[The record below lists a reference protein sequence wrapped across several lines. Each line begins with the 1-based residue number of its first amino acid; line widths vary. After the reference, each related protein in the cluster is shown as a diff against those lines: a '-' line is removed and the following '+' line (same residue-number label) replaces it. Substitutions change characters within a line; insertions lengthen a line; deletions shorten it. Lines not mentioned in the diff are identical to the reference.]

1 MKLVTG
7 DIFGF
12 PLLGD
17 SGDGPSIAARML
29 GRVLKPNLLAELV
42 SAKRLNRGSASFVD
56 MSGDSIPGFPLL
68 TLADL
73 RILALG
79 SYQLKQA
86 LSYYAE
92 HSKADGRYL
101 IQLCRHTGPLELTS
115 HCISAED
122 PMLIRRRLQ
131 SRYQNSTKY
140 FIYILVDVEKSG
152 VEAVVEYTCQCK
164 NSLRTVGY
172 LGYGRHQPEI
182 PLPAVSQDEVCVV
195 ETSTDE
201 DST

>member
-17 SGDGPSIAARML
+17 LGDGPSIAGRML

-42 SAKRLNRGSASFVD
+42 SAKRLNRRSASFVD
-56 MSGDSIPGFPLL
+56 MSGDFIPGFPLL

-115 HCISAED
+115 HGILAED
-122 PMLIRRRLQ
+122 PMLIHRRL
-131 SRYQNSTKY
+131 
-140 FIYILVDVEKSG
+140 
-152 VEAVVEYTCQCK
+152 
-164 NSLRTVGY
+164 
-172 LGYGRHQPEI
+172 
-182 PLPAVSQDEVCVV
+182 
-195 ETSTDE
+195 
-201 DST
+201 

>member
-1 MKLVTG
+1 M
-7 DIFGF
+7 
-12 PLLGD
+12 
-17 SGDGPSIAARML
+17 GDGPSIAGRML
-29 GRVLKPNLLAELV
+29 GRVLKLNLLAELV
-42 SAKRLNRGSASFVD
+42 SAKRLNRRSASFVD

-68 TLADL
+68 TLDDL
-73 RILALG
+73 RILALC

-115 HCISAED
+115 HSISAKD
-122 PMLIRRRLQ
+122 PMLIRGRLQ
-131 SRYQNSTKY
+131 SRHQNSTKY

-164 NSLRTVGY
+164 NGLRTVGCCAHIMAVLWY

-182 PLPAVSQDEVCVV
+182 PLPAASQDEVCVV